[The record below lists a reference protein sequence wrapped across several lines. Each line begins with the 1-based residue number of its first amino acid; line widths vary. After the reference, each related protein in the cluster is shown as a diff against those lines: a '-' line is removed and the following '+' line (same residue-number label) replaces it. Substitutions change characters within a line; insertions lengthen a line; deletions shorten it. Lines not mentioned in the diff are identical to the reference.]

1 MFLSFTV
8 TVSNSPLRAFT
19 VPEAVTVLTSKSSG
33 ISMGKSPSIFEAVR
47 VPFVVILP
55 VATMVPASIRLLT
68 FNVLVST
75 SPLLLIV
82 EELIVPTFITS
93 ASIAPLPICIRSRS
107 VILNESIPS
116 YHTTRILPSE
126 VNSCTKADWRLASL
140 RLPNWAIQSPGW
152 GSPVPS
158 ESVLE
163 NSIQSSPAAVTSF
176 QY

>member
-1 MFLSFTV
+1 
-8 TVSNSPLRAFT
+8 
-19 VPEAVTVLTSKSSG
+19 
-33 ISMGKSPSIFEAVR
+33 MGKSPSIFEAVR

-68 FNVLVST
+68 FNVSVSKLFALIFTT
-75 SPLLLIV
+75 S
-82 EELIVPTFITS
+82 S
-93 ASIAPLPICIRSRS
+93 APLPIWMRSFPVVLYELTASFHTIRNCP
-107 VILNESIPS
+107 LDA
-116 YHTTRILPSE
+116 
-126 VNSCTKADWRLASL
+126 NSCTMADWRLTSL

-176 QY
+176 QYWRIVLPVAGFFCTKKNWSSSANSLLPHGNSKSACQILSWACGV